1 MGDNKIILLTCEFLQ
16 LQEEIAHLQTHFNEN
31 KGYISIEEMLE
42 INNNIF
48 QMTKILKQLQR
59 NYLMDSLQGTD

>member
-1 MGDNKIILLTCEFLQ
+1 MENVKITMLTCEYLQ
-16 LQEEIAHLQTHFNEN
+16 LQEEITQLQKHFDGN
-31 KGYISIEEMLE
+31 KGYISLEDMLE

-59 NYLMDSLQGTD
+59 NYLIDSFNGKD